1 MNLMNLKSQISNLK
15 LAALCVVVF
24 CAALAYAP
32 SRTNAWGQ
40 LGHELSG
47 RAAAMALPNEMPKF
61 FRNAKD
67 QLSYLNPEPDRWKSR
82 DESNID
88 RGMDSAAAP
97 DHFIDLEWAPE
108 AAQKALNRYDYTLE
122 LNKAGRKPV
131 NVGFSPYKMLELF
144 HRPIFQ
150 QVHP

>member
-1 MNLMNLKSQISNLK
+1 MKSIIQIFAVMIMLV
-15 LAALCVVVF
+15 AF
-24 CAALAYAP
+24 CTY
-32 SRTNAWGQ
+32 RTDKTHAWGQ

-47 RAAAMALPNEMPKF
+47 RAAALALPNEMPKF

-108 AAQKALNRYDYTLE
+108 AAQK
-122 LNKAGRKPV
+122 
-131 NVGFSPYKMLELF
+131 
-144 HRPIFQ
+144 
-150 QVHP
+150 